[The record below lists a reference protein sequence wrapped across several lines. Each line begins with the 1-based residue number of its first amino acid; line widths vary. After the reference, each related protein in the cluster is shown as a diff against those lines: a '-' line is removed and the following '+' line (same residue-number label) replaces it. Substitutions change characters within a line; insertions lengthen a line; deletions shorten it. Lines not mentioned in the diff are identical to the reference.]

1 MYHAYHRFDD
11 ESRTPAECYVYRKP
25 DAKVPALQRSA
36 MCRETIYR
44 TYRADAPS
52 QIAAIDML
60 LLWNN
65 SIPFGRGMVSR
76 LRSIQPI

>member
-1 MYHAYHRFDD
+1 
-11 ESRTPAECYVYRKP
+11 
-25 DAKVPALQRSA
+25 

-60 LLWNN
+60 LLWNK
-65 SIPFGRGMVSR
+65 SIPFGRGIVSR
-76 LRSIQPI
+76 LRLIQPA

>member
-1 MYHAYHRFDD
+1 MYHVYHRFDD

-65 SIPFGRGMVSR
+65 SIPFGRDIVSR

>member
-1 MYHAYHRFDD
+1 
-11 ESRTPAECYVYRKP
+11 
-25 DAKVPALQRSA
+25 

-65 SIPFGRGMVSR
+65 SIRFGCGAESR
-76 LRSIQPI
+76 FRLIQPA